1 MSTGV
6 NSNTMR
12 TLVFVASG
20 ALALSSCKLFEPPP
34 APTYES
40 TVKVE
45 GDPGQPIAGAKIT
58 YKGEKVGTTNNEGR
72 LKLRLKGAEGE
83 VFDLMV
89 ACPQG
94 YQSPTKP
101 LPVTLRKVAEQ
112 GAMPE
117 YKVSCPPTTRTV
129 VVAVRAENGPN
140 LPVRDLGREV
150 ARTDQSGA
158 AHVKLSV
165 SPNQALQLSL
175 DTTEEKN
182 LRPQS
187 PTQQFEVKNADE
199 VFVFD
204 QTFKVERRYHYAPRR
219 TSSGPTPL

>member
-1 MSTGV
+1 
-6 NSNTMR
+6 MR
-12 TLVFVASG
+12 AFVLVISAAV
-20 ALALSSCKLFEPPP
+20 ALSGCKLLEPPP
-34 APTYES
+34 APAYES

-45 GDPGQPIAGAKIT
+45 GDPGQPLAGAKIT
-58 YKGEKVGTTNNEGR
+58 YKGQKIGTTNNEGR

-83 VFDLMV
+83 VFDLIV
-89 ACPQG
+89 ACPSG
-94 YQSPTKP
+94 YQSPAKP
-101 LPVTLRKVAEQ
+101 LAVTLRKVAEQ
-112 GAMPE
+112 GARPE

-129 VVAVRAENGPN
+129 VVAIRAENGPN
-140 LPVRDLGREV
+140 LPVRYLGREV
-150 ARTDQSGA
+150 GRTDQSGA

-175 DTTEEKN
+175 DTSEEKN

-204 QTFKVERRYHYAPRR
+204 QTFKKERRYRYRPRHK
-219 TSSGPTPL
+219 SSGPTPL